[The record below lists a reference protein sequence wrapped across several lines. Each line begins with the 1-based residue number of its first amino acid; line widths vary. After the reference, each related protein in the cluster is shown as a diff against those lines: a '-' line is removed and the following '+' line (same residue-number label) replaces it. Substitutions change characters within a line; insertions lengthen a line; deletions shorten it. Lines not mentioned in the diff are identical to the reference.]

1 MTPSC
6 KWPFLH
12 CFFFQRLAA
21 TWHQYDDAIYSEPG
35 FFDSLRNRIPFLR
48 TFNLDTA
55 DGRRMAMMTMLPDWD
70 KISDVDGGIN
80 AHVVLSEINNV
91 VYCMSKTEFENGG
104 GFFPRV
110 PNGFDHCKVCVLTE
124 TSFKNNFLLFFAFIF
139 YFTIFFYSIY
149 VPLIS
154 FLK

>member
-1 MTPSC
+1 
-6 KWPFLH
+6 
-12 CFFFQRLAA
+12 
-21 TWHQYDDAIYSEPG
+21 
-35 FFDSLRNRIPFLR
+35 
-48 TFNLDTA
+48 
-55 DGRRMAMMTMLPDWD
+55 MAMMTMLPDWD

-124 TSFKNNFLLFFAFIF
+124 TSFKKQLSSLFCIYLLFH
-139 YFTIFFYSIY
+139 YFFYSIY

>member
-1 MTPSC
+1 
-6 KWPFLH
+6 
-12 CFFFQRLAA
+12 
-21 TWHQYDDAIYSEPG
+21 
-35 FFDSLRNRIPFLR
+35 
-48 TFNLDTA
+48 
-55 DGRRMAMMTMLPDWD
+55 MAMMTMLPDWD

-124 TSFKNNFLLFFAFIF
+124 TSFKKTTFFSFLHLSFISQF
-139 YFTIFFYSIY
+139 VYSIY

>member
-1 MTPSC
+1 
-6 KWPFLH
+6 
-12 CFFFQRLAA
+12 
-21 TWHQYDDAIYSEPG
+21 
-35 FFDSLRNRIPFLR
+35 
-48 TFNLDTA
+48 
-55 DGRRMAMMTMLPDWD
+55 MAMMTMLPDWD
-70 KISDVDGGIN
+70 KISDIDGGIN

-124 TSFKNNFLLFFAFIF
+124 TSFKKTTFFSFLHLSFISL
-139 YFTIFFYSIY
+139 FFYSIY
-149 VPLIS
+149 VTLIS